1 MKLRIGNKELIKDI
15 NRSLVI
21 NEIRMKGPISR
32 TDISKNLNLGLSTV
46 TNIVEE
52 LESQNLVLEVG
63 EADSTGGRKPILL
76 EFNYNYGYII
86 GIKIE
91 ENNLILAL
99 TNLKSE
105 IIEKIIV
112 SFKKGPN
119 SNVILNMVIENIE
132 KLITKIPYNKNLI
145 GIGVAVSG
153 LVDQQRGKLIYS
165 GMLNWSNVE
174 IGNILEN
181 KFNVPV
187 YVDNDVNAYTL
198 AELWYGHGRDLNSF
212 IVVTYGSGIGS
223 GIVINKKLYTGDFGG
238 AGEIGHMVLVA
249 EGRKCEC
256 GQRGCLEAYASE
268 DFIVE
273 YIKENIKMY
282 TESKIDLTEDLSI
295 EKVYEYAKEG
305 DMLAIDVLRLSA
317 KYLGYGLLSMIN
329 LLNPLT
335 IILAGEGM
343 IAKDI
348 VLPVIN
354 DIVKNNFFKMHEKK
368 VQIKVSELG
377 DEGWLIGASTLAISK
392 LFEIPLYEGQDNVLT
407 AL

>member
-21 NEIRMKGPISR
+21 NEIRMNGPISR

-52 LESQNLVLEVG
+52 LESQNLVHEVG

-91 ENNLILAL
+91 ENNLIFAL

-105 IIEKIIV
+105 IIEKRV
-112 SFKKGPN
+112 VPFKKGTN
-119 SNVILNMVIENIE
+119 SNTVLNMVVENIE
-132 KLITKIPYNKNLI
+132 KLITKIPYNKNLM

-153 LVDQQRGKLIYS
+153 LVDQQKGKLIYS

-187 YVDNDVNAYTL
+187 YIDNDVNAYTL
-198 AELWYGHGRDLNSF
+198 AELWYGHGRELNNF

-268 DFIVE
+268 NFIVD
-273 YIKENIKMY
+273 YIRDNIKMY
-282 TESKIDLTEDLSI
+282 SESKIDLTEDLSI

-317 KYLGYGLLSMIN
+317 KYLGYGLLSVIN
-329 LLNPLT
+329 LLNPST

-348 VLPVIN
+348 ILPVIN

-377 DEGWLIGASTLAISK
+377 DEGWVIGASTLAISK
-392 LFEIPLYEGQDNVLT
+392 LFEIPLYEGQDNALT
-407 AL
+407 VF

>member
-21 NEIRMKGPISR
+21 KEIRMNGPISR

-52 LESQNLVLEVG
+52 LESQNLVHEVG

-91 ENNLILAL
+91 ENNLIFAL

-105 IIEKIIV
+105 IIEKRV
-112 SFKKGPN
+112 VPFKKGTN
-119 SNVILNMVIENIE
+119 SNTVLNMVVENIE
-132 KLITKIPYNKNLI
+132 KLITKIPYNKNLM

-153 LVDQQRGKLIYS
+153 LVDQQKGKLIYS

-187 YVDNDVNAYTL
+187 YIDNDVNAYTL
-198 AELWYGHGRDLNSF
+198 AELWYGHGRELNNF

-238 AGEIGHMVLVA
+238 AGEIGHMVLVV

-268 DFIVE
+268 DFIVD
-273 YIKENIKMY
+273 YIRDNIKMY
-282 TESKIDLTEDLSI
+282 SESKIDLTEDLSI

-317 KYLGYGLLSMIN
+317 KYLGYGLLSVIN
-329 LLNPLT
+329 LLNPST

-348 VLPVIN
+348 ILPVIN

-368 VQIKVSELG
+368 VQKKVSELG
-377 DEGWLIGASTLAISK
+377 DEGWVIGASTLAISK
-392 LFEIPLYEGQDNVLT
+392 LFEIPLYEGQDYALT
-407 AL
+407 VS

>member
-21 NEIRMKGPISR
+21 KEIRMNGPISR

-52 LESQNLVLEVG
+52 LESQNLVHEVG

-91 ENNLILAL
+91 ENNLIFAL

-105 IIEKIIV
+105 IIEKRV
-112 SFKKGPN
+112 VPFKKGTN
-119 SNVILNMVIENIE
+119 SNTVLNMVVENIE
-132 KLITKIPYNKNLI
+132 KLITKIPYNKNLM

-153 LVDQQRGKLIYS
+153 LVDQQKGKLIYS

-187 YVDNDVNAYTL
+187 YIDNDVNAYTL
-198 AELWYGHGRDLNSF
+198 AELWYGHGRELNNF

-268 DFIVE
+268 DFIVD
-273 YIKENIKMY
+273 YIRDNIKMY
-282 TESKIDLTEDLSI
+282 SESKIDLTEDLSI

-317 KYLGYGLLSMIN
+317 KYLGYGLLSVIN
-329 LLNPLT
+329 LLNPST

-348 VLPVIN
+348 ILPVIN

-377 DEGWLIGASTLAISK
+377 DEGWVIGASTLAISK
-392 LFEIPLYEGQDNVLT
+392 LFEIPLYEGQDNALT
-407 AL
+407 VF

>member
-21 NEIRMKGPISR
+21 NEIRMNGPISR

-52 LESQNLVLEVG
+52 LENQNLVHEVG

-91 ENNLILAL
+91 ENNLIFAL

-105 IIEKIIV
+105 IIEKRV
-112 SFKKGPN
+112 VPFKKGTN
-119 SNVILNMVIENIE
+119 SNTVLNMVVENIE
-132 KLITKIPYNKNLI
+132 KLITKIPYNKNLM

-153 LVDQQRGKLIYS
+153 LVDQQKGKLIYS

-187 YVDNDVNAYTL
+187 YIDNDVNAYTL
-198 AELWYGHGRDLNSF
+198 AELWYGHGRELNNF

-268 DFIVE
+268 DFIVD
-273 YIKENIKMY
+273 YIRDNIKMY
-282 TESKIDLTEDLSI
+282 SESKIDLTEDLSI

-317 KYLGYGLLSMIN
+317 KYLGYGLLSVIN
-329 LLNPLT
+329 LLNPST

-348 VLPVIN
+348 ILPVIN

-368 VQIKVSELG
+368 
-377 DEGWLIGASTLAISK
+377 
-392 LFEIPLYEGQDNVLT
+392 YR
-407 AL
+407 

>member
-21 NEIRMKGPISR
+21 NEIRMNGPISR

-52 LESQNLVLEVG
+52 LENQNLVHEVG

-91 ENNLILAL
+91 ENNLIFAL

-105 IIEKIIV
+105 IIEKRV
-112 SFKKGPN
+112 VPFKKGTN
-119 SNVILNMVIENIE
+119 SNTVLNMVVENIE
-132 KLITKIPYNKNLI
+132 KLITKIPYNKNLM

-153 LVDQQRGKLIYS
+153 LVDQQKGKLIYS

-174 IGNILEN
+174 IGNIVEN

-198 AELWYGHGRDLNSF
+198 AELWYGHGRELNNF

-268 DFIVE
+268 NFIVD
-273 YIKENIKMY
+273 YIRDNIKMY
-282 TESKIDLTEDLSI
+282 SESKIDLTEDLSI

-317 KYLGYGLLSMIN
+317 KYLGYGLLSVIN
-329 LLNPLT
+329 LLNPST

-348 VLPVIN
+348 ILPVIN

-377 DEGWLIGASTLAISK
+377 DEGWVIGASTLAISK
-392 LFEIPLYEGQDNVLT
+392 LFEIPLYEGQDNALT
-407 AL
+407 VF

>member
-21 NEIRMKGPISR
+21 NEIRMNGPISR

-52 LESQNLVLEVG
+52 LENQNLVHEVG

-91 ENNLILAL
+91 ENNLIFAL

-105 IIEKIIV
+105 IIEKRV
-112 SFKKGPN
+112 VPFKKGTN
-119 SNVILNMVIENIE
+119 SNTVLNMVVENIE
-132 KLITKIPYNKNLI
+132 KLITKIPYNKNLM

-153 LVDQQRGKLIYS
+153 LVDQQKGKLIYS

-187 YVDNDVNAYTL
+187 YIDNDVNAYIL
-198 AELWYGHGRDLNSF
+198 AELWYGHGRELNNF

-268 DFIVE
+268 DFIVD
-273 YIKENIKMY
+273 YIRDNIKMY
-282 TESKIDLTEDLSI
+282 SESKIDLTEDLSI

-317 KYLGYGLLSMIN
+317 KYLGYGLLSVIN
-329 LLNPLT
+329 LLNPST

-348 VLPVIN
+348 ILPVIN

-377 DEGWLIGASTLAISK
+377 DEGWVIGASTLAISK
-392 LFEIPLYEGQDNVLT
+392 LFEIPLYEGQDNALT
-407 AL
+407 VF

>member
-21 NEIRMKGPISR
+21 NEIRMNGPISR

-52 LESQNLVLEVG
+52 LENQNLVHEVG

-91 ENNLILAL
+91 ENNLIFAL

-105 IIEKIIV
+105 IIEKRV
-112 SFKKGPN
+112 VPFKKGTN
-119 SNVILNMVIENIE
+119 SNTVLNMVVENIE
-132 KLITKIPYNKNLI
+132 KLIAKIPYNKNLM

-153 LVDQQRGKLIYS
+153 LVDQQKGKLIYS

-187 YVDNDVNAYTL
+187 YIDNDVNAYTL
-198 AELWYGHGRDLNSF
+198 AELWYGHGRELNNF

-268 DFIVE
+268 DFIVD
-273 YIKENIKMY
+273 YIRDNIKMY
-282 TESKIDLTEDLSI
+282 SESKIDLTEDLSI

-317 KYLGYGLLSMIN
+317 KYLGYGLLSVIN
-329 LLNPLT
+329 LLNPST

-348 VLPVIN
+348 ILPVIN

-377 DEGWLIGASTLAISK
+377 DEGWVIGASTLAISK
-392 LFEIPLYEGQDNVLT
+392 LFEIPLYEGQDNALT
-407 AL
+407 VF

>member
-21 NEIRMKGPISR
+21 KEIRMNGPISR

-52 LESQNLVLEVG
+52 LENQNLVHEVG

-91 ENNLILAL
+91 ENNLIFAL

-105 IIEKIIV
+105 IIEKRV
-112 SFKKGPN
+112 VPFKKGTN
-119 SNVILNMVIENIE
+119 SNTVLNMVVENIE
-132 KLITKIPYNKNLI
+132 KLITKIPYNKNLM

-153 LVDQQRGKLIYS
+153 LVDQQKGKLIYS

-187 YVDNDVNAYTL
+187 YIDNDVNAYTL
-198 AELWYGHGRDLNSF
+198 AELWYGHGRELNNF

-238 AGEIGHMVLVA
+238 AGEIGHMVLVV

-268 DFIVE
+268 DFIVD
-273 YIKENIKMY
+273 YIRDNIKMY
-282 TESKIDLTEDLSI
+282 SESKIDLTEDLSI

-317 KYLGYGLLSMIN
+317 KYLGYGLLSVIN
-329 LLNPLT
+329 LLNPST

-348 VLPVIN
+348 ILPVIN

-377 DEGWLIGASTLAISK
+377 DEGWVIGASTLAISK
-392 LFEIPLYEGQDNVLT
+392 LFEIPLYEGQDNALT
-407 AL
+407 VF